1 MRVCLC
7 VCVQSNIFKTY
18 YWQYSSN
25 ILHTGYSL
33 FAQKANHFRRGSSKP
48 HTDIRNGISSRNEYF
63 LTTDSCLQWDLVCD
77 KDSYVEITQTL
88 FNVGIVIG
96 FFLFTPFADRY
107 GRKKVLFTCH
117 FFMDVFGIVLAFS
130 PDLISFCVCQFLTG
144 MCAAVSTF
152 ILSWA
157 RAPLVVYSVVRWL
170 VNRD

>member
-1 MRVCLC
+1 MCACACAWEFACACAYVYVSKAIYSKRIIGNTA
-7 VCVQSNIFKTY
+7 QTY
-18 YWQYSSN
+18 YTQVTHCS
-25 ILHTGYSL
+25 
-33 FAQKANHFRRGSSKP
+33 R
-48 HTDIRNGISSRNEYF
+48 IRNGISSRNEYF
-63 LTTDSCLQWDLVCD
+63 LTTNSCLQWDLVCD